1 MKYPYLK
8 RLPKFEYLAPG
19 AVDEAISL
27 VSQHKEEGRIIA
39 GGTDLLLKM
48 KRREEAPQ
56 YLISLRNIPGLDYI
70 DYNEAQGLRFGPLV
84 TIHALE
90 TSPLVRDRFPILAQ
104 AASTIGS
111 AQVRN
116 LGTVVGNL
124 CSAVPSADMAPGL
137 IALGANLK
145 IANIKGGRTIAVE
158 DFFAGP
164 SESVLGHGELVVE
177 VQVPNPPPHSGMVYI
192 KHTVRAAME
201 LAIVGVATIV
211 TLQGGVCSEV
221 KIALGAVAPTPIRA
235 TKAESLLRGK
245 RWSHKLVKQAAE
257 TVAEEARPISDI
269 RASAEYRKEMVR
281 VLTERALK
289 QAIWMLHFSIL

>member
-19 AVDEAISL
+19 TVDEAVSL
-27 VSQHKEEGRIIA
+27 VSQHEGEARIIA

-48 KRREEAPQ
+48 KKREETPQ
-56 YLISLRNIPGLDYI
+56 YLVSLKNIPGLDYI
-70 DYNEAQGLRFGPLV
+70 DHDEAQGLRFGPLV

-116 LGTVVGNL
+116 LGTAVGNL

-137 IALGANLK
+137 IVLGANLK
-145 IANIKGGRTIAVE
+145 TASSKGGRTIAVE
-158 DFFAGP
+158 SFFTGP
-164 SESVLGHGELVVE
+164 SESALAYDELVVE

-192 KHTVRAAME
+192 KHTVRSAME

-211 TLQGGVCSEV
+211 TLQDGICNEV
-221 KIALGAVAPTPIRA
+221 KIALGAVAPTSMRA
-235 TKAESLLRGK
+235 TKAESALRGK
-245 RWSHKLVKQAAE
+245 PFSAELVKEAAE
-257 TVAEEARPISDI
+257 VASEECKPISDI
-269 RASAEYRKEMVR
+269 RGTAEYRKEMVKVLTQR
-281 VLTERALK
+281 VLN
-289 QAIWMLHFSIL
+289 QAKEEAR